1 MTLEICK
8 KDFEALIKRFEVQR
22 AFERHERFMHLRM

>member
-8 KDFEALIKRFEVQR
+8 KDFEGLIKRIEVQN
-22 AFERHERFMHLRM
+22 AFENSGEDDRLS